1 MSKSEADIQLELLRL
16 GIEVSKFKGKIK
28 NIMPNYTPKESLGD
42 SKESLQLIDDKI
54 KRVDVFS
61 PSGSDYSVAS
71 IDTSSKILRTT
82 FLDLVVVGGAL
93 YSTERDKIVFP
104 FDTGGRYLGTASY
117 LELIRTL
124 KNSLHSPSL
133 AFHNVVGYEFALDE
147 VNVETKEGVKRE
159 SLYHLDDV
167 ADELRLEA
175 ENILIRQVSK
185 EKLLVL
191 DGPLFPTPIELSYS
205 FQFGVPEEKDKIKHW
220 GRITHRWAYAT
231 LIKERLDLIKGK
243 DVVGVVKRLENSRK
257 LRRIPCLT
265 KLIGS
270 TGIPDL
276 SDAEILELIS
286 ETHCSSVIGLCLIG
300 PLEIKS
306 EIDVKREDIDQVVL
320 TSKDLPTRYAYY
332 AILKI
337 PGEVQSFFRVEST
350 SLTVLDNSIG
360 AIFSS
365 ITSDILPTYIS
376 IVDNYSK
383 RVTKGLFYI
392 SFNVLKDFITV
403 LHDSKLEAISISKE
417 LSSGL
422 A

>member
-1 MSKSEADIQLELLRL
+1 MSKSEVDIQLELLRL
-16 GIEVSKFKGKIK
+16 GIEVSKFKEKIK
-28 NIMPNYTPKESLGD
+28 NMTPSYTPKISLGD
-42 SKESLQLIDDKI
+42 KESLELLDNKI
-54 KRVDVFS
+54 KRVDLFS
-61 PSGSDYSVAS
+61 PNVSDCSVAS

-82 FLDLVVVGGAL
+82 FLDLVVVGGTL

-104 FDTGGRYLGTASY
+104 FDAGGRYLGIASY

-124 KNSLHSPSL
+124 KSSLNSPDL
-133 AFHNVVGYEFALDE
+133 AFHNVLGYEFALDE
-147 VNVETKEGVKRE
+147 VDVVTKEGVKRE

-175 ENILIRQVSK
+175 ENVLIRQVK

-205 FQFGVPEEKDKIKHW
+205 FQFGIPEEKDKIKHW
-220 GRITHRWAYAT
+220 GRLTHRWAYAA
-231 LIKERLDLIKGK
+231 LIKERLELIKGK
-243 DVVGVVKRLENSRK
+243 DVVGVVKRLENSKK
-257 LRRIPCLT
+257 LKKT
-265 KLIGS
+265 KGIANLIGS
-270 TGIPDL
+270 ISVPDL

-286 ETHCSSVIGLCLIG
+286 ETQCSSVIGLCLVG

-306 EIDVKREDIDQVVL
+306 EIYVKREDTDQVIL
-320 TSKDLPTRYAYY
+320 EPKDIPTRYAYY

-337 PGEVQSFFRVEST
+337 PSGVQSFFRVEST
-350 SLTVLDNSIG
+350 SQTVLDSSIG
-360 AIFSS
+360 VIFSN

-376 IVDNYSK
+376 VVDNYSK
-383 RVTKGLFYI
+383 RVAKSLFYI
-392 SFNVLKDFITV
+392 SFNVLKDFITI

-417 LSSGL
+417 ISSGL